1 MLVVRSQD
9 MKKLIANNLV
19 YKVHKN
25 SVLCFYEIRVSYV
38 DKLEEEDYIWVASYF
53 TEEKALKVLDM
64 LEKFFT
70 ADKNGTFN
78 FPKDYEVK

>member
-9 MKKLIANNLV
+9 REKLAVNDVVYVVDNYGTIYCDKVNFQGCFAIAK
-19 YKVHKN
+19 Y
-25 SVLCFYEIRVSYV
+25 S
-38 DKLEEEDYIWVASYF
+38 

>member
-9 MKKLIANNLV
+9 REKLIVNNVAYYIYNDENYNICASNL
-19 YKVHKN
+19 N
-25 SVLCFYEIRVSYV
+25 
-38 DKLEEEDYIWVASYF
+38 DLESDVTLAKYS

-64 LEKFFT
+64 LEEFFT

-78 FPKDYEVK
+78 FPKDYEEK